1 MTTPAN
7 NGQDTRNEG
16 ATRPPD
22 EVAGLI
28 ERVTFFNEETGFA
41 VLRIKSKGRRDLLTV
56 IGTLPSVNAGEWIH
70 AAGQWVQ
77 DREHGLQLRAQQI
90 KSTPPTS
97 REGMEKY
104 LGSGMIKGIG
114 PVYAKKLVH
123 HFGEK
128 IIDVIENRSR
138 SLEEIDGIGPTRR
151 KKIRDAWDEQRV
163 IRDIMV
169 FLHSHGVSTSRA
181 VRIYKTYGNEAID
194 TVRSNPY
201 VLCRDIR
208 GIGFKTADQIA
219 QKSGIPFDSLM
230 RARAGITHVLLE
242 ASGRG
247 HCRLPRQVLL
257 DQATE
262 LLQIQTNIIE
272 TGLQQSVE
280 ALELQEVTQSGESFI
295 YLPPLNHAETTV
307 AERFRT
313 LALAPSTYPP
323 IDVPKAIEWVQ
334 DKIGFSLAGQQTEAL
349 TTVLKNR
356 ATIITGGPGVG
367 KTTLIQAILRI
378 LKAKKI
384 EYLLCAP
391 TGRAAKRMTESTG
404 SIAKTI
410 HRLLEVD
417 PRKGGFQ
424 RNENRPLD
432 TQVVIVDEC
441 SMVDVVLMQ
450 HLLRAV
456 PRHAH
461 LILVGDIDQLPSVGP
476 GSVLRDLIESATAP
490 VVRLTEVFRQASG
503 SQIINFAHLINSG
516 TLPSFKETPTDSDFF
531 HIAREDPER
540 IAETI
545 LQMVS
550 DRIPKRFSLDPFR
563 DVQVLCPM
571 NRGSL
576 GTRSLNVALQETLN
590 PPRSDQPSI
599 ERFGWQFRPW
609 DKVIQTQNNYDK
621 DVFNGDIGQIIT
633 IDPTEQVVDI
643 RFDERTVT
651 YEFGELD
658 EISLAYAIT
667 IHKSQG
673 SEFPAVII
681 PLATQQFVMLQRNLV
696 YTGVTRGRQL
706 VVTVG
711 QQRAMAIAVKNIRYE
726 DRYSGLLQKLSNTAT

>member
-1 MTTPAN
+1 MTASAN
-7 NGQDTRNEG
+7 NGPDHRIDG
-16 ATRPPD
+16 GPRPPD
-22 EVAGLI
+22 EIAGLI

-41 VLRIKSKGRRDLLTV
+41 VLRVKSKGRRELLTV

-90 KSTPPTS
+90 KATPPTS

-114 PVYAKKLVH
+114 PIYAKKLVR

-138 SLEEIDGIGPTRR
+138 LLEEIDGIGPTRR

-194 TVRSNPY
+194 TVRANPY

-230 RARAGITHVLLE
+230 RARAGINHVLLE
-242 ASGRG
+242 ATGRG

-257 DQATE
+257 DQAKE
-262 LLQIQTNIIE
+262 LLQITTDIIE
-272 TGLQQSVE
+272 PGLRQSID
-280 ALELQEVTQSGESFI
+280 ALELREEIQGGDSFV
-295 YLPPLNHAETTV
+295 YLPALNHAETTV
-307 AERFRT
+307 ADRFRS
-313 LALAPSTYPP
+313 LARAPSTYPS
-323 IDVPKAIEWVQ
+323 IDIPKAIEWVQ
-334 DKIGFSLAGQQTEAL
+334 DKIGFSLANQQTEAL

-356 ATIITGGPGVG
+356 VTIITGGPGVG

-378 LKAKKI
+378 LKAKKVD
-384 EYLLCAP
+384 YLLCAP
-391 TGRAAKRMTESTG
+391 TGRAAKRMSESTG
-404 SIAKTI
+404 STAKTI

-417 PRKGGFQ
+417 PKKGGFQ
-424 RNENRPLD
+424 RNEARPLD

-441 SMVDVVLMQ
+441 SMVDIVLMQ

-456 PRHAH
+456 PGHGH
-461 LILVGDIDQLPSVGP
+461 LVLVGDIDQLPSVGP

-490 VVRLTEVFRQASG
+490 VVRLNEVFRQASG
-503 SQIINFAHLINSG
+503 SQIINFAHLINAG
-516 TLPSFKETPTDSDFF
+516 TLPSFKDTPTDSDFF
-531 HIAREDPER
+531 HVSREDPER
-540 IAETI
+540 IVETI

-550 DRIPKRFSLDPFR
+550 ERIPKRFSLDPFR

-576 GTRSLNVALQETLN
+576 GTRSLNVALQEALN
-590 PPRSDQPSI
+590 PPRSEQASI
-599 ERFGWQFRPW
+599 ERYGWHFRPR
-609 DKVIQTQNNYDK
+609 DKVIQTENNYDK
-621 DVFNGDIGQIIT
+621 DVFNGDMGV
-633 IDPTEQVVDI
+633 IDSVEDLAVRRVQLVGESLPRLRIEAHGVDAAIAAHAGAPGRSDTAGRI
-643 RFDERTVT
+643 RAAGRR
-651 YEFGELD
+651 GIRSSGLHRG
-658 EISLAYAIT
+658 LAGGA
-667 IHKSQG
+667 
-673 SEFPAVII
+673 
-681 PLATQQFVMLQRNLV
+681 R
-696 YTGVTRGRQL
+696 RGRRRI
-706 VVTVG
+706 TDRDAG
-711 QQRAMAIAVKNIRYE
+711 AGAAVARSAH
-726 DRYSGLLQKLSNTAT
+726 RWPR